1 MSINGY
7 KQDNGSQLIHSQSLP
22 NRYEAIALLVLHIPQ
37 SAVEFP
43 YQIQKGKQMQKTVC
57 YNYNTDNYSNEY
69 VCDDCGIA
77 VKVTF
82 SPYGASQMATI
93 DCRIC
98 GVSYDTDLDPKDY
111 EIK

>member
-1 MSINGY
+1 
-7 KQDNGSQLIHSQSLP
+7 
-22 NRYEAIALLVLHIPQ
+22 
-37 SAVEFP
+37 
-43 YQIQKGKQMQKTVC
+43 MQKQAC
-57 YNYNTDNYSNEY
+57 YNYNTDKYSNEY

-82 SPYGASQMATI
+82 SPYGNAQMATI
-93 DCRIC
+93 DCPIC